1 MPACTFQVQNKKSGC
16 IPARFPGGVHR
27 FVKGVR
33 PVRNG
38 IDTEYYA
45 QHIQC
50 TRDAKSECLYT
61 VQQLL
66 ELCFAAREHGMLK
79 MDELINDR
87 VRYPDAFLRKAVAL
101 VIEVSNPDNIRD
113 VLHNYIF
120 TSSNVG
126 NQKFLNC
133 MMITEAMIAL
143 SRGEDLDYIFTYLVP
158 SFFGFEYEAESR
170 NIYQQFKQNLRTR
183 GT

>member
-1 MPACTFQVQNKKSGC
+1 M
-16 IPARFPGGVHR
+16 
-27 FVKGVR
+27 
-33 PVRNG
+33 RNG

>member
-1 MPACTFQVQNKKSGC
+1 M
-16 IPARFPGGVHR
+16 
-27 FVKGVR
+27 
-33 PVRNG
+33 
-38 IDTEYYA
+38 
-45 QHIQC
+45 
-50 TRDAKSECLYT
+50 
-61 VQQLL
+61 
-66 ELCFAAREHGMLK
+66 
-79 MDELINDR
+79 
-87 VRYPDAFLRKAVAL
+87 RKAVAL